1 MRSLQTLPFK
11 LSLQVVIVV
20 VPPSPPP
27 PLPLIPTTTTIYL
40 SPKMTSTTRDVLHKL
55 NFSIAD
61 ASPEYIDRRKLQMAK
76 FFTFA
81 ALSIFSTR
89 FIYKQTI
96 ARQYVPLL
104 FQQNHQPPTSYNFT
118 ADAMVAVGAGT
129 LACGSISGMLMFGTA
144 WILDVSNLKEF
155 GYRMKALMGGDV
167 KEKELSEMKMDDETR
182 ALQDG
187 LNDLL
192 EGKI

>member
-1 MRSLQTLPFK
+1 
-11 LSLQVVIVV
+11 
-20 VPPSPPP
+20 
-27 PLPLIPTTTTIYL
+27 
-40 SPKMTSTTRDVLHKL
+40 
-55 NFSIAD
+55 
-61 ASPEYIDRRKLQMAK
+61 
-76 FFTFA
+76 
-81 ALSIFSTR
+81 
-89 FIYKQTI
+89 
-96 ARQYVPLL
+96 
-104 FQQNHQPPTSYNFT
+104 
-118 ADAMVAVGAGT
+118 MVAVGAGT